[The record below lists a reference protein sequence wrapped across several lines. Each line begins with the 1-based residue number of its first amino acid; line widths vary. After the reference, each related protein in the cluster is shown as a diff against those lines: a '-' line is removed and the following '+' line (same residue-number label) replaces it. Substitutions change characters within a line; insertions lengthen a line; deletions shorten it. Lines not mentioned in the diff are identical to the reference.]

1 MKETISIKPAE
12 VVRKWYL
19 IDADGLVLGRLASQ
33 IALILRGKH
42 KTTYTPNIDC
52 GDNVIVI
59 NAEKVALTGKKVTD
73 KVYYHHTG
81 YVGGIKGV
89 TVKEQLEKHPE
100 RIIIKAVERMITRNK
115 LGRAQMTKLH
125 VYAGSQH
132 PHAGQ
137 TPEVLDIA
145 SKNPKNVLRG

>member
-59 NAEKVALTGKKVTD
+59 SAEKVALTGKKVTD

>member
-1 MKETISIKPAE
+1 MKETISTKPAD

-19 IDADGLVLGRLASQ
+19 IDAEGLVLGRLASQ

-81 YVGGIKGV
+81 YVGGIKGI

-125 VYAGSQH
+125 VYVGAEH